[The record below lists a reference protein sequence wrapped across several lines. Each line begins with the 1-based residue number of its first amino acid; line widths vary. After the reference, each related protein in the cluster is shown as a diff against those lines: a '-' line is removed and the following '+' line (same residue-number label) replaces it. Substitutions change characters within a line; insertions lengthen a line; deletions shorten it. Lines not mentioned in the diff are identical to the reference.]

1 MLLGLPLVLGPIQ
14 IALLEMIIDPVCAL
28 VFEAERDES
37 RIMQRPPRDPAE
49 RLFSKGLILPSIVYG
64 GIAFALL
71 LGLQLGVTYWG
82 FSPDRQDDPFLRG
95 GRIHHGAHTG
105 EPILQH
111 LAHPRPMA
119 KQCVIA
125 VHRGCCAAGI
135 RVDRPAGA
143 VTTDFRFL
151 PPQASGFPFFL
162 ITPPTIVLFL
172 CEIVKQRRGR
182 RA

>member
-82 FSPDRQDDPFLRG
+82 FSPDRVRTILFFAVVGSIMALILVSRSLSTSLIRALWRNNASLRYTAAAVLLASASIVLLAPLR
-95 GRIHHGAHTG
+95 RILDFS
-105 EPILQH
+105 PL
-111 LAHPRPMA
+111 
-119 KQCVIA
+119 
-125 VHRGCCAAGI
+125 
-135 RVDRPAGA
+135 RPA
-143 VTTDFRFL
+143 DF
-151 PPQASGFPFFL
+151 PFL

-172 CEIVKQRRGR
+172 CEIVKERRGR